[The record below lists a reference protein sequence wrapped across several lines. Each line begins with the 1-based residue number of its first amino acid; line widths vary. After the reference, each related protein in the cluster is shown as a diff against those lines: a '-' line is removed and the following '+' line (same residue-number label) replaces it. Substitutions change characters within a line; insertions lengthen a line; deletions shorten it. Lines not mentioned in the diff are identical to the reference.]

1 MEPNQQKIY
10 FIVNP
15 VYDYALKSP
24 FLEPFKDSKL
34 DVLILSNNVDEI
46 LFQQNNEWKG
56 KKLINVES
64 AFDQISKDL
73 GGKPE
78 EEAAARNRI
87 PEEDATSF
95 CLWLKE
101 ELKDSIAKVTFSK
114 RLTTTPAILTGQ
126 VSSSMQVMMKM
137 MEQSGQAPDPAA
149 LAAASKESTLELN
162 AANPLIVNLN
172 QLRKT
177 NKVAAKLVAEQL
189 LDNVMVQSGIPCD
202 LSKGTERQYKLLG
215 SYLELLVNKDQP
227 ATRSLEEDESTTSG
241 QSSGETK
248 QSALKQARRGI
259 KGDGEAKVLKGHRI
273 TKEDIKNAS
282 K

>member
-24 FLEPFKDSKL
+24 FLEPFKDSKI

-114 RLTTTPAILTGQ
+114 RLTTTPAILTG
-126 VSSSMQVMMKM
+126 
-137 MEQSGQAPDPAA
+137 
-149 LAAASKESTLELN
+149 
-162 AANPLIVNLN
+162 
-172 QLRKT
+172 
-177 NKVAAKLVAEQL
+177 
-189 LDNVMVQSGIPCD
+189 
-202 LSKGTERQYKLLG
+202 
-215 SYLELLVNKDQP
+215 
-227 ATRSLEEDESTTSG
+227 
-241 QSSGETK
+241 
-248 QSALKQARRGI
+248 
-259 KGDGEAKVLKGHRI
+259 
-273 TKEDIKNAS
+273 
-282 K
+282 

>member
-73 GGKPE
+73 GGKLE

-162 AANPLIVNLN
+162 AANPLVVNLN

-189 LDNVMVQSGIPCD
+189 LDNVMV
-202 LSKGTERQYKLLG
+202 
-215 SYLELLVNKDQP
+215 
-227 ATRSLEEDESTTSG
+227 
-241 QSSGETK
+241 
-248 QSALKQARRGI
+248 
-259 KGDGEAKVLKGHRI
+259 
-273 TKEDIKNAS
+273 
-282 K
+282 